1 MSSPE
6 LGPTGQDTTQFALL
20 PLESLTH
27 LCGRDDP
34 HGALGISAG
43 SVDVLSVLL
52 GPGSPSVRALF
63 EQSFTE
69 GLADRAGGALLP
81 LVSP

>member
-34 HGALGISAG
+34 HSMLGISAG
-43 SVDVLSVLL
+43 GMDALSLLL
-52 GPGSPSVRALF
+52 GPGSPSVRALSSHS
-63 EQSFTE
+63 QRAWQTE
-69 GLADRAGGALLP
+69 LEGFSCP
-81 LVSP
+81 